1 MVNEQD
7 PTAADPASGVI
18 TPADIQRQEFGVS
31 RFGGYRMRDVDEFLD
46 RLTASTE
53 AIIAENERMRG
64 GGSPIV
70 GTSDL
75 DEVNRQADEIVQ
87 RARDEAARIVAEAN
101 EHAAALAG
109 GATAVAATGADR
121 AAVDAFLNRERDF
134 LQSLATLVQGHAE
147 AVKAMAKK
155 SRGAPPR
162 GPDDPAAG
170 GAATGAGGGARGDA
184 RAGRRHPG
192 ARAAPRGPRPRRR
205 APARGSGR
213 SRGRRGPVAP
223 KAVLGGR
230 ELASVGPHDA
240 GRRVTTTSCPSRS
253 TVAVCVGPVD
263 RSAQQLRGQASRR
276 R

>member
-1 MVNEQD
+1 MANQQD
-7 PTAADPASGVI
+7 PATPNRTGDAI

-53 AIIAENERMRG
+53 AIIAENERMRAG
-64 GGSPIV
+64 GAPIV

-101 EHAAALAG
+101 EQAAALAG
-109 GATAVAATGADR
+109 GATAVAGPGPDR

-155 SRGAPPR
+155 ARSVAPPAAAATA
-162 GPDDPAAG
+162 PTPAVEVPAAAP
-170 GAATGAGGGARGDA
+170 AAPPTAPVPTTPRDEPVRVDEPQHAAAGDREGDA
-184 RAGRRHPG
+184 G
-192 ARAAPRGPRPRRR
+192 
-205 APARGSGR
+205 
-213 SRGRRGPVAP
+213 
-223 KAVLGGR
+223 
-230 ELASVGPHDA
+230 D
-240 GRRVTTTSCPSRS
+240 PSLR
-253 TVAVCVGPVD
+253 
-263 RSAQQLRGQASRR
+263 QLFWGEEG
-276 R
+276 